1 MASWSEVKGL
11 KYLIL
16 THTTYTI
23 FNIDHHTN
31 PRSIIH
37 YRLLPEWIM
46 WIWKYCHHQGVRR
59 SRYLLWRSFQL
70 SRRYMT
76 SSSFRFVSHQDDLI
90 WFDFW
95 CFNATFSNISAI
107 SWQPVLVVKEARV
120 HGENIDHGQATC
132 NFYHLRLRV
141 ECILFCNLQSRARTH
156 VVLVIG
162 LHELLG
168 NPTT

>member
-1 MASWSEVKGL
+1 LASWSEVKGL

-16 THTTYTI
+16 THTTYSI

-37 YRLLPEWIM
+37 YRLLPEWIL

-59 SRYLLWRSFQL
+59 SRYLLWRSFQF
-70 SRRYMT
+70 SKRYMT

-95 CFNATFSNISAI
+95 CFSATFSNISATTGF
-107 SWQPVLVVKEARV
+107 SGGRSQSTQREPSTMGKQLV
-120 HGENIDHGQATC
+120 NLITC
-132 NFYHLRLRV
+132 GCESSASF
-141 ECILFCNLQSRARTH
+141 F
-156 VVLVIG
+156 VIYKAG
-162 LHELLG
+162 CE
-168 NPTT
+168 PTSYWW